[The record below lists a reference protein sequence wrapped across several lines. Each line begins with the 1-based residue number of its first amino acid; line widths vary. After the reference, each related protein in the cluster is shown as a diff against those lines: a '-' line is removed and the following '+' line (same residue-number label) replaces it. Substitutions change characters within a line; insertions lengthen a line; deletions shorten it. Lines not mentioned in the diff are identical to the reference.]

1 MLLLLLLSALIPAAA
16 MFPAASAQ
24 GVTLQSCVPN
34 TTYAYEQGGYGINVV
49 PASFT
54 FTFYINN
61 PGGRTN
67 VGLGIT
73 LTDPSG
79 RPWNDVSHDIVVQ
92 IDSGPNHPTR
102 NFVYYLP
109 TPGGNNG
116 PNAPSGSN
124 WTAYSATCA
133 IWSGQPGYSTWWD
146 SNYQNPVTLYVSSG
160 F

>member
-1 MLLLLLLSALIPAAA
+1 MVLSALIVVTT

-24 GVTLQSCVPN
+24 GVTLQSCAPN
-34 TTYAYEQGGYGINVV
+34 TTYAYEQGGTSNGVV
-49 PASFT
+49 PAFVTFT
-54 FTFYINN
+54 FTINN
-61 PGGRTN
+61 PGGWTN

-79 RPWNDVSHDIVVQ
+79 RPWNDVSNDIVVQ
-92 IDSGPNHPTR
+92 IPPGTSQSSR

-109 TPGGNNG
+109 TNGGGPG
-116 PNAPSGSN
+116 S

-146 SNYQNPVTLYVSSG
+146 SNYQNPVTIYVSSG